1 MRKIKK
7 GGDGMFYDR
16 QSVEHQDNYKSMLKI
31 LGSLSRLFSE
41 AEEPYLYY
49 RAHENVFAKYFE
61 VDNNARHDD
70 SADAYDSRF
79 GVGIGLKT
87 WVGRDNQKVAEFG
100 RLRPQY
106 EHLVGMELIQAIAS
120 YRNARIRTTMNS
132 HGLHEML
139 YHIVKRVPGAMRIY
153 EAAFD
158 EIDIDNIVL
167 EEDRGNANNTYFKDG
182 KHTYNF
188 SHSKNTL
195 YMIFDDMELL
205 DEFEV
210 EIYENPYDVLSCLMA
225 QGVAVPMQESVSR
238 ENKLCLRLYST
249 KPDGTKFVAK
259 KSGLNQW
266 NGVRKSYRTNE
277 NGERE
282 VTRETPRNPN
292 ELYIPYPA
300 EDRSRNEFF
309 PPRNV
314 DFELMLPDGQCI
326 SAKVCQQDSKAIMSN
341 PNNLLGKW
349 LLRDVFELEEGT
361 IVTYEMLR
369 IFNIDS
375 VIFTKLEDRKY
386 KVDFCELGTYENF
399 YGLRD
404 IEAENEENDLA

>member
-1 MRKIKK
+1 
-7 GGDGMFYDR
+7 
-16 QSVEHQDNYKSMLKI
+16 MLKI

-41 AEEPYLYY
+41 AESPYLYY
-49 RAHENVFAKYFE
+49 RAHENVFAKYFD

-70 SADAYDSRF
+70 SADAYDSRS

-87 WVGRDNQKVAEFG
+87 WVGQDNQKVAEFG

-106 EHLVGMELIQAIAS
+106 AHLSGMELIQAIAS
-120 YRNARIRTTMNS
+120 YRNARIRTTKNA
-132 HGLHEML
+132 HGLQEML
-139 YHIVKRVPGAMRIY
+139 YHIVKRVPGAMQIY
-153 EAAFD
+153 ESAFD
-158 EIDIDNIVL
+158 EIDTENIIL
-167 EEDRGNANNTYFKDG
+167 DEDRGNDNSTYFTDG
-182 KHTYNF
+182 KHMYHF
-188 SHSKNTL
+188 SRSKNTL

-210 EIYENPYDVLSCLMA
+210 EIYEDPYDVLAGM
-225 QGVAVPMQESVSR
+225 MQRIATQIQDKQQE
-238 ENKLCLRLYST
+238 ENQLCLRLYST
-249 KPDGTKFVAK
+249 KPNGTKFIAE

-266 NGVRKSYRTNE
+266 NGARTSYRTNE

-282 VTRETPRNPN
+282 VARVTPRDPN

-300 EDRSRNEFF
+300 EDRRRKEFF
-309 PPRNV
+309 PPRDVNF
-314 DFELMLPDGQCI
+314 DLMLPDGQWI

-361 IVTYEMLR
+361 KVTYEMLR

-386 KVDFCELGTYENF
+386 KVDFCGLGTYESF

-404 IEAENEENDLA
+404 IEAENEENDLAQ